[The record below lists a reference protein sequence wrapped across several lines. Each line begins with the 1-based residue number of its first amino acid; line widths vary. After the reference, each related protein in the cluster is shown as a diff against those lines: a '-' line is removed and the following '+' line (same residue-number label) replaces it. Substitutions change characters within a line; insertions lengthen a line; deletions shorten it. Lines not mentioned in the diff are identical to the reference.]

1 VIATLKEVRDEASN
15 LYVDLQSALLRA
27 SVKHYLMSDGTLWD
41 SMPLKKE
48 LRDATYGMAFALV
61 LIVNQVLSHATP
73 SVQAVRPKFL
83 LKQSVRRVHSGGL
96 DSSGLLHAPSTAP
109 QLLCLLPPVGQ
120 SLFC

>member
-1 VIATLKEVRDEASN
+1 MQVIQTLKEVRDEASN

-27 SVKHYLMSDGTLWD
+27 SVKHYLTSDGTLWD

-73 SVQAVRPKFL
+73 AVQTVRTLSCLACMPLGDSPMSAQPPYL
-83 LKQSVRRVHSGGL
+83 LYT
-96 DSSGLLHAPSTAP
+96 LLT
-109 QLLCLLPPVGQ
+109 
-120 SLFC
+120 